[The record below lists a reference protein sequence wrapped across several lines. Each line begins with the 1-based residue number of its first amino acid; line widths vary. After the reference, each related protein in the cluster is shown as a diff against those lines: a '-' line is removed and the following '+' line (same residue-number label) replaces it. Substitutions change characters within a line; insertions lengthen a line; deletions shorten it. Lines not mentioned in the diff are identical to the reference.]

1 MAGASEREQA
11 SFLEV
16 HRGLYERSHGVVR
29 LAIRDGMLALRSLSR
44 PGFAS
49 GAVPDWDALAPMRA
63 PVSAAPFATPRSE
76 PAATGSSM

>member
-1 MAGASEREQA
+1 MKTHHIGIIMNGVTGRMGTNQH
-11 SFLEV
+11 LM
-16 HRGLYERSHGVVR
+16 RSIV
-29 LAIRDGMLALRSLSR
+29 AIRDGMLALRSLSR